1 MTSRVSRWEVA
12 NRICR
17 PCVCVRA
24 RVEGSVNGRASLG
37 EVFEQHRENVCSVA
51 TPLRSFSF
59 SIEREGGREW
69 KKWRDD
75 FYSTMRRNEFR
86 RMDVCYTGEDAARKR
101 GHKRRL

>member
-59 SIEREGGREW
+59 SIEREGMEKMAR
-69 KKWRDD
+69 RFLFDD
-75 FYSTMRRNEFR
+75 AEERI
-86 RMDVCYTGEDAARKR
+86 
-101 GHKRRL
+101 